1 MKTYIS
7 FSGGV
12 ESTTMCLLY
21 GAGATAIF
29 SDTGSEHKEM
39 YERIDYVE
47 KILKAH
53 HNGNFEL
60 IRLRAEV
67 TTDGVVVNSLT
78 DYIKE
83 RNYFPS
89 ARSRFCT
96 RLFKVEVIDK
106 FLRDQGECTLMIGLD
121 ADEASDRTGN
131 FGLEANVKYTYPLVD
146 AGLDRQDCK
155 DLLERYGLLPQFPP
169 YMDRGG
175 CKFCP
180 FKSKKEFAAMVHLA
194 PEEMEEIRVLEE
206 GIQDKRNKYF
216 RIRDNMPKLKDFISI
231 EKNNLLGDLSQYY
244 TNDEDRKSCGV
255 FCHR

>member
-47 KILKAH
+47 KMLKAH

-78 DYIKE
+78 DYIKK
-83 RNYFPS
+83 RNYFPLS
-89 ARSRFCT
+89 ALRKTIYWAIFPSITQTT
-96 RLFKVEVIDK
+96 RIGNLAGFSAINN
-106 FLRDQGECTLMIGLD
+106 QG
-121 ADEASDRTGN
+121 
-131 FGLEANVKYTYPLVD
+131 
-146 AGLDRQDCK
+146 
-155 DLLERYGLLPQFPP
+155 FPVR
-169 YMDRGG
+169 RG
-175 CKFCP
+175 
-180 FKSKKEFAAMVHLA
+180 
-194 PEEMEEIRVLEE
+194 R
-206 GIQDKRNKYF
+206 R
-216 RIRDNMPKLKDFISI
+216 
-231 EKNNLLGDLSQYY
+231 
-244 TNDEDRKSCGV
+244 
-255 FCHR
+255 